1 MYRYLVIVYRVSV
14 SLSRA
19 KTNRV
24 LGNTMSYK
32 NLVDAIG
39 SIEICTPFGI
49 LIYGVEVVANVI
61 GSMWCVEK
69 NWVRKMPVLWNGVQ

>member
-1 MYRYLVIVYRVSV
+1 MYRDLVLVYHVSV

-19 KTNRV
+19 KKNRV
-24 LGNTMSYK
+24 SGNTMSSR

-61 GSMWCVEK
+61 GSMRYVEQ
-69 NWVRKMPVLWNGVQ
+69 NWVRKTSLLWNGVQ